1 MLKILL
7 TFILVAGYALGAMPA
22 KKSVAEYTVIF
33 ENEWTN
39 ILSPEQKLSIL
50 DKMVRHTKNNLSYTA
65 GAMHWR
71 EAIGGSQEMALSD
84 NKDDSWDCGP
94 FGGNTR
100 TIANRLGM
108 KHNSANK
115 KVICTKLIKDEDF
128 ADWNF
133 VEELKYWNAVHK
145 DFDESFRWYRVWGS
159 YNGGYTPNDDHAN
172 VIAAMIQVLKRKNT
186 VDIYLEQKRLV
197 ANKVNKYLAV
207 FP

>member
-1 MLKILL
+1 MLKFLL
-7 TFILVAGYALGAMPA
+7 AFILVTGYVLGAMPA
-22 KKSVAEYTVIF
+22 KKSIDEYSVIF
-33 ENEWTN
+33 ENEWDN
-39 ILSPEQKLSIL
+39 ILNAEQKLSIL
-50 DKMVRHTKNNLSYTA
+50 NKMVRHTKNNLSYTA

-94 FGGNTR
+94 YGGNTR
-100 TIANRLGM
+100 TIATRLGM

-115 KVICTKLIKDEDF
+115 KVICTKLIKNEDF

-133 VEELKYWNAVHK
+133 VEELKYWNTVHK
-145 DFDESFRWYRVWGS
+145 DFEEDFRWYRVWGS

-172 VIAAMIQVLKRKNT
+172 IIAAMIKVLKKKNT
-186 VDIYLEQKRLV
+186 VDTYLIQDAIVVSR
-197 ANKVNKYLAV
+197 VNKYIAV